1 MPRFLPIA
9 ILVLML
15 APSMPG
21 VSAAQLLA
29 DTTFTWQGYGHDGR
43 CHLQVYRAGPEA
55 DDRTHVAVLRE
66 VAANRGPSTLDDAR
80 LLAELVG
87 RQYGFDPAE
96 AYFIFHWGGFSFDG
110 ADPDADR
117 EILLRASFRRTS
129 SQRLGSPHWRVVTR
143 EEVEAYTDRQF
154 R

>member
-1 MPRFLPIA
+1 MPRILPVA
-9 ILVLML
+9 ILALVLASSL
-15 APSMPG
+15 PA
-21 VSAAQLLA
+21 VSTAQLLA

-43 CHLQVYRAGPEA
+43 CQVQVYHAGPEA

-87 RQYGFDPAE
+87 RQFGFDPAE

-154 R
+154 

>member
-1 MPRFLPIA
+1 MRRLLPLVLLTSLGLLSMPRA
-9 ILVLML
+9 
-15 APSMPG
+15 G
-21 VSAAQLLA
+21 VAQLLA
-29 DTTFTWQGYGHDGR
+29 DTTFTWQGYGRNGQ
-43 CHLQVYRAGPEA
+43 CQVEIYRAGPEA

-66 VAANRGPSTLDDAR
+66 VAANQGPSTLQDAR

-87 RQYGFDPAE
+87 RQFGFDPAE

-117 EILLRASFRRTS
+117 EILLRASFRRTR
-129 SQRLGSPHWRVVTR
+129 SQRLGSPHWRVITR